1 MLPGPTHERV
11 RPVSAERPVPYSQM
25 RPGHADRDKVVDRLQ
40 EAFADGRLA
49 DDEYEERLQRALS
62 AKTFGELSAL
72 TRDIPGDRV
81 IQPMSGRFPVPMGR
95 RPDMRPFAS
104 AALGGAGFVLV
115 LGPLAWIP
123 ALVLGHQALRS
134 LPKNDDRRHLAVI
147 GVALGWAGIALTM
160 LAIFLFI
167 AIAVASSGG
176 A

>member
-1 MLPGPTHERV
+1 V
-11 RPVSAERPVPYSQM
+11 KPVSAERPLPYSQM

-49 DDEYEERLQRALS
+49 DEEYEERLQRALS

-72 TRDIPGDRV
+72 TRDLPGEPPL
-81 IQPMSGRFPVPMGR
+81 PMSGRFPVPVGR
-95 RPDMRPFAS
+95 RPDLRPVAS

-115 LGPLAWIP
+115 MGPLAWVP

-147 GVALGWAGIALTM
+147 GVALGWIGMSLMVLFFFAVVVFGIAR
-160 LAIFLFI
+160 
-167 AIAVASSGG
+167 GG
-176 A
+176 GP